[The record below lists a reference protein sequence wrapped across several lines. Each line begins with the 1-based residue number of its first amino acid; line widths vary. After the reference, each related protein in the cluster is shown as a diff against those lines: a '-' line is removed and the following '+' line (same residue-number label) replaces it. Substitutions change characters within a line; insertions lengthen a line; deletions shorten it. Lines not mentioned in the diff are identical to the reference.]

1 MSTQQ
6 TAVTQHIEANG
17 NLLAYRRLGPATG
30 VPLVLHIHFR
40 GNMDFWDPAL
50 INPLA
55 AKRPVI
61 IFDNSGVGKS
71 SGKVPNTFAG
81 WAENVTAL
89 VQALNISQI
98 DLLGF
103 SMGGCVAQMVALNAP
118 GLVRKLILA
127 GTRASISPNTV
138 GADWP
143 LVERFALAMEP
154 DAVEAAF
161 TVSMFTTTSNGL
173 SQAKKYW
180 TRIHERKHDELIMDQ
195 ETTQAQ
201 LNDPWTDWE
210 TPNPRNSY
218 ERLGELKMPVLVCNG
233 DQDILVP
240 TKNSFELQEKIEGAF
255 LQIYPDAGH
264 GFLFQYGELFAA
276 HVHLFLDLE

>member
-6 TAVTQHIEANG
+6 TAVTRYVEANS
-17 NLLAYRRLGPATG
+17 NRLAYRRLGPDTG
-30 VPLVLHIHFR
+30 VPLVLHIHYR

-81 WAENVTAL
+81 WAENVIAL
-89 VQALNISQI
+89 VNALDIPQI

-118 GLVRKLILA
+118 SLVRRLILA
-127 GTRASISPNTV
+127 GTRASVSPNTV
-138 GADWP
+138 GANWS
-143 LVERFALAMEP
+143 LVERFTVAMEP
-154 DAVEAAF
+154 EAVEAAF
-161 TVSMFTTTSNGL
+161 TESMFTTTPNGL
-173 SQAKKYW
+173 AQAKKYW
-180 TRIHERKHDELIMDQ
+180 ARIHERQHDELIMDQ

-201 LNDPWTDWE
+201 LNDPWTHWE
-210 TPNPRNSY
+210 TPNLLNSY
-218 ERLGELKMPVLVCNG
+218 DRLGELKMPVLVANG

-255 LQIYPDAGH
+255 LHIYPDAGH
-264 GFLFQYGELFAA
+264 AFLFQYGALVAT
-276 HVHLFLDLE
+276 HINLFLDME

>member
-6 TAVTQHIEANG
+6 SAVTQYIEANG
-17 NLLAYRRLGPATG
+17 NRLAYRRIGPNTG
-30 VPLVLHIHFR
+30 VPLVLHIHYR

-71 SGKVPNTFAG
+71 TGTVPNTFAG
-81 WAENVTAL
+81 WAENVIAL
-89 VQALNISQI
+89 VHALNIPQI

-118 GLVRKLILA
+118 GLVRRLILA
-127 GTRASISPNTV
+127 GTRASVSPNTV

-143 LVERFALAMEP
+143 LVERFTVAMDP
-154 DAVEAAF
+154 ISVEAAF
-161 TVSMFTTTSNGL
+161 TESMFTTTTNGL

-180 TRIHERKHDELIMDQ
+180 TRIHERQHDELIMDQ
-195 ETTQAQ
+195 ATTQAQ
-201 LNDPWTDWE
+201 LNDPWTHWE
-210 TPNPRNSY
+210 TPNPLNSY

-233 DQDILVP
+233 DTDILVP

-264 GFLFQYGELFAA
+264 AFLFQYGALVAA
-276 HVHLFLDLE
+276 HINLFLDME